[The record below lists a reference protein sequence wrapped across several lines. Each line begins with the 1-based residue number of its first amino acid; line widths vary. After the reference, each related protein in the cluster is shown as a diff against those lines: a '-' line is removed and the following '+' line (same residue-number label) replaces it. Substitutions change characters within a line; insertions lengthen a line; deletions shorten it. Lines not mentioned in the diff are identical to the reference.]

1 VIAGSTRMKA
11 GTAQKI
17 VLNLLSTLVMV
28 RLGRVYGGLM
38 VDMRATNAK
47 LRRRSEIMVS
57 QITDCSDATAAEAI
71 RLANGDLKAAV
82 LIALGAD
89 SAQAQEA
96 LKRSDG
102 NLRRALAEF
111 SKSKA

>member
-1 VIAGSTRMKA
+1 
-11 GTAQKI
+11 
-17 VLNLLSTLVMV
+17 MV

-57 QITDCSDATAAEAI
+57 QITDCSDAAAAEAI

-111 SKSKA
+111 SKTKA